1 VNDTRTFDLFA
12 PSETRPGAL
21 GCRTEISALLAD
33 AMKRAADRGISREEI
48 ASRMSVLL
56 GEKIGVA
63 TLNGYAAQSHA
74 DRDIS
79 LMRAMAFDAA
89 VDEDALLGL
98 FAEKRGG
105 RSVVSNEDAA
115 LLEWAHLHR
124 QEKELA
130 ERKKA
135 LEAVF
140 KLRGERKRAGHPA
153 WNVCRRR
160 FVQNWTAV

>member
-1 VNDTRTFDLFA
+1 MNDLHTLDLFT
-12 PSETRPGAL
+12 PPTTRPGSL
-21 GCRTEISALLAD
+21 GCHGEITAALAD
-33 AMKRAADRGISREEI
+33 AMRHAAERGIGREEI
-48 ASRMSVLL
+48 ASRMSAYL

-74 DRDIS
+74 DREIP
-79 LMRAMAFDAA
+79 LARAMAFDAA
-89 VDEDALLGL
+89 VEEDVLLGL
-98 FAEKRGG
+98 FCSKRGN
-105 RSVVSNEDAA
+105 RRAVSSEDAA

-140 KLRGERKRAGHPA
+140 KLKGERK
-153 WNVCRRR
+153 
-160 FVQNWTAV
+160 

>member
-1 VNDTRTFDLFA
+1 MNDPRTLDLFA
-12 PSETRPGAL
+12 PAATSPGSL
-21 GCRTEISALLAD
+21 GCHTEITARLCDAL
-33 AMKRAADRGISREEI
+33 KRAAERGISREEI
-48 ASRMSVLL
+48 ASRMSTYL

-74 DRDIS
+74 DREIP
-79 LMRAMAFDAA
+79 LARAMAFDAA
-89 VDEDALLGL
+89 VEEDVLLGL
-98 FAEKRGG
+98 FCEKRGG
-105 RSVVSNEDAA
+105 RRAVSSEDAT

-140 KLRGERKRAGHPA
+140 KLKGERK
-153 WNVCRRR
+153 
-160 FVQNWTAV
+160 